1 MTAATGTIAAE
12 QSAREQLQEL
22 VRAFEQTLGEALA
35 DPGSGAPTGEGR
47 ITEAM
52 RYSLG
57 LPGKRLRPLFLLGA
71 ATALGADP
79 MSLRR
84 FALGIEMI
92 HAYSLVHDDLPAMDD
107 DDLRRGQ
114 PTNHKVY
121 GEGMAILAGD
131 GLLTEAFAMML
142 EPLGADAAVQLAVV
156 RDVADAA
163 GHRGMIGGQAAD
175 LLCEGVAPDAAALE
189 SIHHRKTGA
198 LIRVSVR
205 AGARIAGASE
215 EQLAALDRFARGY
228 GLAFQIADDVKDEV
242 APTEVTGK
250 QEGGDRE
257 AGKMTYPALFGVD
270 GARRRCMEELEK
282 AVAEL
287 ASFGAAA
294 GMLEVLARDSLRP
307 ALEGAS
313 S

>member
-1 MTAATGTIAAE
+1 MCI
-12 QSAREQLQEL
+12 
-22 VRAFEQTLGEALA
+22 
-35 DPGSGAPTGEGR
+35 
-47 ITEAM
+47 
-52 RYSLG
+52 
-57 LPGKRLRPLFLLGA
+57 
-71 ATALGADP
+71 
-79 MSLRR
+79 
-84 FALGIEMI
+84 
-92 HAYSLVHDDLPAMDD
+92 
-107 DDLRRGQ
+107 
-114 PTNHKVY
+114 
-121 GEGMAILAGD
+121 
-131 GLLTEAFAMML
+131 
-142 EPLGADAAVQLAVV
+142 
-156 RDVADAA
+156 RD
-163 GHRGMIGGQAAD
+163 R
-175 LLCEGVAPDAAALE
+175 
-189 SIHHRKTGA
+189 
-198 LIRVSVR
+198 
-205 AGARIAGASE
+205 